1 MLVNVPDIAR
11 LEQLKVFSEVVFRLW
26 DRISEHTVGTKEIAH
41 ESIPDIVVLFEHCDE
56 ICLSGFLSL
65 SHDLFDASEGLGAV
79 HAEYKDILVAMFEII
94 SSLALFVSTMV
105 IDPRKVFRELRN
117 QG

>member
-1 MLVNVPDIAR
+1 M
-11 LEQLKVFSEVVFRLW
+11 FSKVVFGLW
-26 DRISEHTVGTKEIAH
+26 DRISEHSVGTKEIAH
-41 ESIPDIVVLFEHCDE
+41 EGIPDIVVLFEHRDE
-56 ICLSGFLSL
+56 ICLSRFLSL
-65 SHDLFDASEGLGAV
+65 PHDLFDTRERLGAV
-79 HAEYKDILVAMFEII
+79 HAKYKDVLVAMLEII